1 MIELLKQWSELEP
14 EKCSP
19 AEAGSVF
26 RLSYNLQNGHYIDS
40 NNLSNEILAIIQRCV
55 QNAIIARN
63 WPFDLSFGSYGY
75 KAWIQ
80 AEFGNP
86 AYAEATGIVECLLS
100 AYIKALRMNK
110 PTRFEGVVSIEDGF
124 VNIVRGGQGYSVP
137 IPQEGVPVEPKKLE
151 LIKTVYVP
159 KNEALECR
167 CVHGCIVKFDVIP
180 FVITP
185 KAFGECEHFRY
196 VMLLD
201 EDSQN
206 ER

>member
-63 WPFDLSFGSYGY
+63 WPFDLAFGSSGY

-80 AEFGNP
+80 AKFGNP
-86 AYAEATGIVECLLS
+86 AYAVSTDIVECLLA
-100 AYIKALRMNK
+100 AYITAL
-110 PTRFEGVVSIEDGF
+110 
-124 VNIVRGGQGYSVP
+124 
-137 IPQEGVPVEPKKLE
+137 KLARPRVDE
-151 LIKTVYVP
+151 LIQTVYVAR
-159 KNEALECR
+159 NDELECQ
-167 CVHGCIVKFDVIP
+167 CIHGCRVL
-180 FVITP
+180 FVIVPYVATP
-185 KAFGECEHFRY
+185 KAIGECEHFRY